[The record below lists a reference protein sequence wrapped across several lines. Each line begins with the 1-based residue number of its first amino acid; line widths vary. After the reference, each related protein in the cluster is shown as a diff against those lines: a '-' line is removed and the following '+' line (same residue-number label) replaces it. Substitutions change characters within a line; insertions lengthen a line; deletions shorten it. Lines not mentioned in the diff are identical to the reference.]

1 MLSIAIAAEFELSEK
16 IVETLEHT
24 QLEIESLTIIE
35 IKPFKE
41 EQSIRFNNK
50 AVVQIMPEEADW
62 TEFNYVLFA
71 GTIEHVDLLAKIADS
86 GCIVIDVLGICAS
99 LANIPVVVPGI
110 NDDQLIELRQRN
122 IVSLPNPQVTQCALA
137 ISNIVNSI
145 HQLVVTSLLPASYVE
160 AEQVAKLAGQTSQ
173 LLNGIP
179 LDTEQQ
185 RLAFDVF
192 PVQTQNLVIQL
203 QKIYPQ
209 LENIVFHQIQVPVF
223 YGMGQFV
230 TVLSDYLVDIESQLH
245 FWQENELIQYHAEKL
260 ITPVTHGENEN
271 NEEKVKLHISTL
283 SAAENKIEFWSVADE
298 QHFNLALMAVKLLEL
313 IG

>member
-16 IVETLEHT
+16 IVETLEQT

-41 EQSIRFNNK
+41 EQGIRFNNK
-50 AVVQIMPEEADW
+50 AVIQIMPEDADW

-160 AEQVAKLAGQTSQ
+160 AEQVAKLAGQTAQ

-230 TVLSDYLVDIESQLH
+230 TALSDYLVDIESQLQ

>member
-41 EQSIRFNNK
+41 EQGIRFNNK
-50 AVVQIMPEEADW
+50 AVIQIMPEDADW

-160 AEQVAKLAGQTSQ
+160 AEQVVKLAGQTAQ

-230 TVLSDYLVDIESQLH
+230 TALSDYLVDIESQLH